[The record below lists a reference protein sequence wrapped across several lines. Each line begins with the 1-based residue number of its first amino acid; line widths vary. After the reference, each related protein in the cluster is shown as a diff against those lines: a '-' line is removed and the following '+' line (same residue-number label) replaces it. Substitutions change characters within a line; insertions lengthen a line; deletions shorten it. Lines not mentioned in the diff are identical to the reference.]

1 MADQY
6 PFRINQGVS
15 GYPVTSGNLIFGA
28 QDSHKDFVTPMA
40 RFEFFDAFANV
51 KSEAAIIFIRMGGT
65 FNTTLSNG
73 YSESQNIFGA
83 PDANPSDSVF
93 SALKT
98 TGNATLEAILKQVK
112 FAASG
117 AQGFIQSAGLG
128 GKSQYEFIT
137 KRFLNNFQQ
146 LIYQGPTFRRFTLPF
161 TMRPT
166 SLSEAEKM
174 IDIVNMFRFAS
185 SPRGGIVTGDV
196 FEGAGDDSVP
206 DLREKTP
213 EQIAQIKA
221 DAKIQGGDISALVG
235 GNLIGGGL
243 DSAFSLGYPD
253 TCKFKL
259 LLQKNATGDTS
270 LTELF
275 TSEFCVIENV
285 AVDYG
290 SQNKMVFFSSGADKK
305 YYPSEVTV
313 TINLRETSLPTTG
326 TLGNERTSINS
337 EYRTIF

>member
-1 MADQY
+1 VADQY
-6 PFRINQGVS
+6 PFKINQGIS

-40 RFEFFDAFANV
+40 RFEFFDAFAST
-51 KSEAAIIFIRMGGT
+51 KSSAAIVFIRMGGT
-65 FNTTLSNG
+65 FQTTLSNG
-73 YSESQNIFGA
+73 YSESQNIFGT
-83 PDANPSDSVF
+83 PDANPTDSIW
-93 SALKT
+93 SSLKT
-98 TGNATLEAILKQVK
+98 TGNATAESILKQIK

-174 IDIVNMFRFAS
+174 MDIVNTFRFAS
-185 SPRGGIVTGDV
+185 SPKGGQTGDT
-196 FEGAGDDSVP
+196 FEGGDGVG
-206 DLREKTP
+206 DLSEKTP
-213 EQIAQIKA
+213 EQIAKA
-221 DAKIQGGDISALVG
+221 KEDAKISGGDIAGLVG
-235 GNLIGGGL
+235 GGGIGGAL
-243 DSAFSLGYPD
+243 DSAFSFGYPD
-253 TCKFKL
+253 TCKFTL
-259 LLQKNATGDTS
+259 LLQKNATGDTA

-275 TSEFCVIENV
+275 TSEYCVIENV
-285 AVDYG
+285 SVDYG
-290 SQNKMVFFSSGADKK
+290 SQNKMVFFSSGGGNK

-326 TLGNERTSINS
+326 TLGNERTSTT
-337 EYRTIF
+337 RTIF

>member
-1 MADQY
+1 VADQY
-6 PFRINQGVS
+6 PFRINQGIS

-40 RFEFFDAFANV
+40 RFEFFDAFAST
-51 KSEAAIIFIRMGGT
+51 KSEAAIVFIRMGGT
-65 FNTTLSNG
+65 FQTTLSNG
-73 YSESQNIFGA
+73 YSESQNIFGT
-83 PDANPSDSVF
+83 PDANPTDSIW
-93 SALKT
+93 SSLKT
-98 TGNATLEAILKQVK
+98 TGNATAESILKQIK

-174 IDIVNMFRFAS
+174 VDIVNTFRFAS
-185 SPRGGIVTGDV
+185 SPKGGGTTGDT
-196 FEGAGDDSVP
+196 FEGSDGVGDLTGKS
-206 DLREKTP
+206 P
-213 EQIAQIKA
+213 EQIAELKA
-221 DAKIQGGDISALVG
+221 AAKITAEDINLLVG
-235 GNLIGGGL
+235 TGVIGGAL
-243 DSAFSLGYPD
+243 DSAFSFGYPD
-253 TCKFKL
+253 TCKFTL
-259 LLQKNATGDTS
+259 LLQKNATGDTA

-275 TSEFCVIENV
+275 TSEYCVIENV
-285 AVDYG
+285 SVDYG
-290 SQNKMVFFSSGADKK
+290 SQNKMVFFSSGGGNK

-326 TLGNERTSINS
+326 TLGNERTSTT
-337 EYRTIF
+337 RTIF

>member
-1 MADQY
+1 MSNKVFISCA
-6 PFRINQGVS
+6 
-15 GYPVTSGNLIFGA
+15 VTGSGN
-28 QDSHKDFVTPMA
+28 T
-40 RFEFFDAFANV
+40 
-51 KSEAAIIFIRMGGT
+51 
-65 FNTTLSNG
+65 
-73 YSESQNIFGA
+73 
-83 PDANPSDSVF
+83 
-93 SALKT
+93 
-98 TGNATLEAILKQVK
+98 
-112 FAASG
+112 AS
-117 AQGFIQSAGLG
+117 
-128 GKSQYEFIT
+128 KH
-137 KRFLNNFQQ
+137 
-146 LIYQGPTFRRFTLPF
+146 
-161 TMRPT
+161 
-166 SLSEAEKM
+166 
-174 IDIVNMFRFAS
+174 
-185 SPRGGIVTGDV
+185 
-196 FEGAGDDSVP
+196 P
-206 DLREKTP
+206 DLPKTP

-221 DAKIQGGDISALVG
+221 DAKIQGGDIAFLVG

-253 TCKFKL
+253 TCKFAL

-270 LTELF
+270 LTDLF

>member
-1 MADQY
+1 MSMICGLMATVPLATNAQNTVKGVV
-6 PFRINQGVS
+6 INGQEPIYSAKIQLENTYLGTYSNANGEFKLEGVS
-15 GYPVTSGNLIFGA
+15 NGDYHLIVSAEG
-28 QDSHKDFVTPMA
+28 
-40 RFEFFDAFANV
+40 FEDYFLDLNV
-51 KSEAAIIFIRMGGT
+51 QGDLVLKVEMMQAPQMIEAMM
-65 FNTTLSNG
+65 
-73 YSESQNIFGA
+73 
-83 PDANPSDSVF
+83 V
-93 SALKT
+93 
-98 TGNATLEAILKQVK
+98 QV
-112 FAASG
+112 
-117 AQGFIQSAGLG
+117 
-128 GKSQYEFIT
+128 
-137 KRFLNNFQQ
+137 
-146 LIYQGPTFRRFTLPF
+146 
-161 TMRPT
+161 
-166 SLSEAEKM
+166 
-174 IDIVNMFRFAS
+174 
-185 SPRGGIVTGDV
+185 
-196 FEGAGDDSVP
+196 
-206 DLREKTP
+206 
-213 EQIAQIKA
+213 IKA

>member
-6 PFRINQGVS
+6 PFQINKGVA

-40 RFEFFDAFANV
+40 RFEFFDAFASE
-51 KSEAAIIFIRMGGT
+51 KSSAAIVFIRMGGT

-73 YSESQNIFGA
+73 YAESQNIFGS
-83 PDANPSDSVF
+83 PDPNPNESIF
-93 SALKT
+93 KGLKT
-98 TGNATLEAILKQVK
+98 TGNATLEALLKQVK
-112 FAASG
+112 FAAAG
-117 AQGFIQSAGLG
+117 AAGFIQSAGLG
-128 GKSQYEFIT
+128 GKSQYEFLT
-137 KRFLNNFQQ
+137 RRFLNNFQQ

-166 SLSEAEKM
+166 SLKEAENM
-174 IDIVNMFRFAS
+174 MNIVNTFRFAS
-185 SPRGGIVTGDV
+185 SPKGGGPSDIVGFDAADNSV
-196 FEGAGDDSVP
+196 DDYA
-206 DLREKTP
+206 DKTA

-221 DAKIQGGDISALVG
+221 DSRIQASQLGALVG
-235 GNLIGGGL
+235 GNLIGGGAL
-243 DSAFSLGYPD
+243 ESAFSLGYPD
-253 TCKFKL
+253 TCKFTL

-275 TSEFCVIENV
+275 ASEFCVIENV

-290 SQNKMVFFSSGADKK
+290 SQNKMVFFSSGSGNK

-326 TLGNERTSINS
+326 TLGNERTSTT
-337 EYRTIF
+337 RTIF

>member
-1 MADQY
+1 M
-6 PFRINQGVS
+6 
-15 GYPVTSGNLIFGA
+15 
-28 QDSHKDFVTPMA
+28 
-40 RFEFFDAFANV
+40 
-51 KSEAAIIFIRMGGT
+51 
-65 FNTTLSNG
+65 
-73 YSESQNIFGA
+73 
-83 PDANPSDSVF
+83 
-93 SALKT
+93 
-98 TGNATLEAILKQVK
+98 
-112 FAASG
+112 
-117 AQGFIQSAGLG
+117 
-128 GKSQYEFIT
+128 
-137 KRFLNNFQQ
+137 
-146 LIYQGPTFRRFTLPF
+146 
-161 TMRPT
+161 
-166 SLSEAEKM
+166 
-174 IDIVNMFRFAS
+174 
-185 SPRGGIVTGDV
+185 
-196 FEGAGDDSVP
+196 
-206 DLREKTP
+206 TP
-213 EQIAQIKA
+213 EQLNDFELGWRYRKNGIRLNLNSYYMLYNEQLVLTGALDDVGSPIRTNSGSSYRVGIEA
-221 DAKIQGGDISALVG
+221 DAKIQGGDIAFLVG